1 MTIFSKASIPLH
13 EIKEQPKPAS
23 SIFLNFTNTN
33 TVDQRQI
40 INQGLHCLNCYS
52 QKVIQLIRNSNICDG
67 LSFFNPKGFY
77 CSYAWFCSSHEVH
90 SSQHLSQ
97 KNSTDSY
104 LCFWLALIHSVS
116 CFFFHYQSPYWSLCT
131 VFDSISSASDS
142 PALLALFLS
151 SEASI
156 CSTWFSLHL
165 EIQMMLLPQFPMT
178 FHQTQNEIPCFTV

>member
-1 MTIFSKASIPLH
+1 MVYLS
-13 EIKEQPKPAS
+13 
-23 SIFLNFTNTN
+23 
-33 TVDQRQI
+33 
-40 INQGLHCLNCYS
+40 
-52 QKVIQLIRNSNICDG
+52 LIRKDSIARMHDLAVHMKEG
-67 LSFFNPKGFY
+67 LPF
-77 CSYAWFCSSHEVH
+77 A
-90 SSQHLSQ
+90 QHLSQ